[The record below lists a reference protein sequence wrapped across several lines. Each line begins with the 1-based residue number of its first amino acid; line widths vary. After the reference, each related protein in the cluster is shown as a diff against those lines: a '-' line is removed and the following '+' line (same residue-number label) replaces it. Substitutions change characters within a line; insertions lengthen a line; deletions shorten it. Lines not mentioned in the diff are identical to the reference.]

1 MRLSKDT
8 VIRYVVELE
17 AAYVLFSL
25 QNTRDK
31 FAERE
36 SNPKQYFSDNGI
48 LNLFLLNKDS
58 ALLENLVAISLR
70 RKYGENVGYFF
81 EPTKNIDLDFYI
93 PDQEFVVQACYSMD
107 DLMTRERE
115 IKSIIN
121 FSRSYPHSQRRY
133 CIVTHS
139 TEETINTGNV
149 EIHVTPLWKF
159 LLEL

>member
-1 MRLSKDT
+1 MGD
-8 VIRYVVELE
+8 
-17 AAYVLFSL
+17 
-25 QNTRDK
+25 
-31 FAERE
+31 
-36 SNPKQYFSDNGI
+36 P
-48 LNLFLLNKDS
+48 
-58 ALLENLVAISLR
+58 
-70 RKYGENVGYFF
+70 
-81 EPTKNIDLDFYI
+81 
-93 PDQEFVVQACYSMD
+93 
-107 DLMTRERE
+107 MTRERE